1 MLKSEFFDK
10 NIKAMKTNF
19 NAELSKKL
27 NKIKEAKKFDL
38 IFNKDP
44 LNLNIIELKT
54 REKIYENPLK
64 ELEEKLK
71 FIDENKALNPVL
83 FFYGVG
89 NGFLYKALLQNK
101 THQRII
107 VFEKDLELLFLA
119 LNLSDFSEDLA
130 NNRLIFIQNKE
141 MSANPIRALQ
151 LFQSYMS
158 ALLYRSYFLEIHS
171 AYYEKQRKEILE
183 LNRINKNA
191 IIDLSLRRGNDPQ
204 DATQG
209 INQFIQ
215 HLPKMLTHPTL
226 HNLLD
231 KRQNK
236 AETAIIVAT
245 GPSLNKQ
252 LPLLKKYAKKAT
264 IFCLDASYAIL
275 AKENIKPDYVLS
287 LERVEAT
294 SKFFDNDFKEFDKDV
309 LFILPTLTHPKT
321 INFIERNRRDYI
333 LIPRL
338 LPIAQE
344 LRLKDF
350 GFANGWSVAHMAYSI
365 AWALEHKNIIL
376 IGQDLAFAKD
386 GTTHSKNYPRGL
398 ETAKREIGALEQRE
412 LKAYGGK
419 GKVKSTK
426 IWSLF
431 KDFYEQ
437 LIYLSKNQC
446 TTYNATEGGA
456 RIEGA
461 IEKPFKELCET
472 LLTKNLKKPLPK
484 PKALPRA
491 KQNELMLQSYKK
503 LKSYIKASESL
514 GKECKKLSNQIKTFT
529 QANIQK
535 HSLESV
541 CQNIEAFKNK
551 IGQKRYYYLSEILG
565 PSTFHSESLLSPL
578 YLSSV
583 KNDSDR
589 QNKLVAWIYANEAWV
604 DEIYNLIF
612 MQNGVIKRAI
622 VPLRETLEKR
632 KVL

>member
-10 NIKAMKTNF
+10 NIKALK
-19 NAELSKKL
+19 AVDVELSKKL
-27 NKIKEAKKFDL
+27 SKIKETKKFDL

-44 LNLNIIELKT
+44 LDLNIIELKT
-54 REKIYENPLK
+54 REKIYQNPLK
-64 ELEEKLK
+64 ELEEKIT
-71 FIDENKALNPVL
+71 FINENKALNPVL
-83 FFYGVG
+83 FFYGIG
-89 NGFLYKALLQNK
+89 NGFLYKALLQNQIYK
-101 THQRII
+101 KII
-107 VFEKDLELLFLA
+107 VFEKDLELIFLA
-119 LNLSDFSEDLA
+119 FNLSNFSEDLA
-130 NNRLIFIQNKE
+130 SGRLIIVLNKD
-141 MSANPIRALQ
+141 MNPIKALQ
-151 LFQSYMS
+151 LFTSNVF
-158 ALLYRSYFLEIHS
+158 ALLYRSYFLELCCD
-171 AYYEKQRKEILE
+171 YYEKQKKDILTI
-183 LNRINKNA
+183 NRLNKNA
-191 IIDLSLRRGNDPQ
+191 IIELSLKNGNDPG
-204 DATQG
+204 DALQG
-209 INQFIQ
+209 IDQFIQ
-215 HLPKMLTHPTL
+215 HLPKMLTHPSIDSL
-226 HNLLD
+226 MQ

-236 AETAIIVAT
+236 ADTAIIVAT

-252 LPLLKKYAKKAT
+252 LPLLKKYAKRAS

-309 LFILPTLTHPKT
+309 LFILLALTHPKT
-321 INFIERNRRDYI
+321 LNFIEKNHREYM
-333 LIPRL
+333 LAPKM
-338 LPIAQE
+338 LPLAQE
-344 LRLKDF
+344 LKFKEF
-350 GFANGWSVAHMAYSI
+350 GFLNGWSVAHMAYSI
-365 AWALEHKNIIL
+365 AWALGHKNIIL
-376 IGQDLAFAKD
+376 IGQDLAYAKD

-398 ETAKREIGALEQRE
+398 DTAKREISTLEQTE

-426 IWSLF
+426 IWSIF

-437 LIYLSKNQC
+437 LIYLSRNSCK
-446 TTYNATEGGA
+446 TYNATEGGA

-461 IEKPFKELCET
+461 IEKPFKELCES
-472 LLTKNLKKPLPK
+472 LLTKDLKKPLPK

-491 KQNELMLQSYKK
+491 RQNELMLQSYKK
-503 LKSYIKASESL
+503 LKGFIKSSENL
-514 GKECKKLSNQIKTFT
+514 GKDCKKLSNQIKTIT
-529 QANIQK
+529 KGDTQK
-535 HSLESV
+535 HSLESI
-541 CQNIEAFKNK
+541 CQNIETFKSK

-589 QNKLVAWIYANEAWV
+589 QNKLVAWIYANEAWI

>member
-10 NIKAMKTNF
+10 NIKALK
-19 NAELSKKL
+19 AVDVELSKKL
-27 NKIKEAKKFDL
+27 SKIKETKKFDL

-44 LNLNIIELKT
+44 LDLNIIELKT
-54 REKIYENPLK
+54 REKIYQNPLK
-64 ELEEKLK
+64 ELEEKIT
-71 FIDENKALNPVL
+71 FINENKALNPVL
-83 FFYGVG
+83 FFYGIG
-89 NGFLYKALLQNK
+89 NGFLYKALLQNQIYK
-101 THQRII
+101 KII
-107 VFEKDLELLFLA
+107 VFEKDLELIFLA
-119 LNLSDFSEDLA
+119 FNLSNFSEDLA
-130 NNRLIFIQNKE
+130 SGRLIIVLNKD
-141 MSANPIRALQ
+141 MNPIKALQ
-151 LFQSYMS
+151 LFTSNVF
-158 ALLYRSYFLEIHS
+158 ALLYRSYFLELCCD
-171 AYYEKQRKEILE
+171 YYEKQKKDILTI
-183 LNRINKNA
+183 NRLNKNA
-191 IIDLSLRRGNDPQ
+191 IIELSLKNGNDPG
-204 DATQG
+204 DALQG
-209 INQFIQ
+209 IDQFIQ
-215 HLPKMLTHPTL
+215 HLPKMLTHPSIDSL
-226 HNLLD
+226 MQ

-236 AETAIIVAT
+236 ADTAIIVAT

-252 LPLLKKYAKKAT
+252 LPLLKKYAKRAS

-309 LFILPTLTHPKT
+309 LFILLTLTHSKT
-321 INFIERNRRDYI
+321 LNYIEKNHREYM
-333 LIPRL
+333 LAPRM
-338 LPIAQE
+338 LPLSQE
-344 LRLKDF
+344 LKLKEF
-350 GFANGWSVAHMAYSI
+350 GFLNGWSVAHMAYSI
-365 AWALEHKNIIL
+365 AWALGHKNIIL
-376 IGQDLAFAKD
+376 IGQDLAYAKD

-398 ETAKREIGALEQRE
+398 DTAKREISTLEQTE

-426 IWSLF
+426 IWSIF

-437 LIYLSKNQC
+437 LIYLSRNSCK
-446 TTYNATEGGA
+446 TYNATEGGA

-461 IEKPFKELCET
+461 IEKPFKELCES
-472 LLTKNLKKPLPK
+472 LLTKDLKKPLPK

-491 KQNELMLQSYKK
+491 RQNELMLQSYKK
-503 LKSYIKASESL
+503 LKGFIKSSENL
-514 GKECKKLSNQIKTFT
+514 GKDCKKLSNQIKTIT
-529 QANIQK
+529 KGDTQK
-535 HSLESV
+535 HSLESI
-541 CQNIEAFKNK
+541 CQNIETFKSK

-589 QNKLVAWIYANEAWV
+589 QNKLVAWIYANEAWI

-612 MQNGVIKRAI
+612 MQNGVIKRAM

>member
-10 NIKAMKTNF
+10 NIKALK
-19 NAELSKKL
+19 AVDVELSKKL
-27 NKIKEAKKFDL
+27 SKIKETKKFDL

-44 LNLNIIELKT
+44 LDLNIIELKT
-54 REKIYENPLK
+54 REKIYQNPLK
-64 ELEEKLK
+64 ELEEKIT
-71 FIDENKALNPVL
+71 FINENKALNPVL
-83 FFYGVG
+83 FFYGIG
-89 NGFLYKALLQNK
+89 NGFLYKALLQNQIYK
-101 THQRII
+101 KII
-107 VFEKDLELLFLA
+107 VFEKELELIFLA
-119 LNLSDFSEDLA
+119 LNLSDFSEDLI

-141 MSANPIRALQ
+141 MSTNPLRAFQ
-151 LFQSYMS
+151 LFQYHMPS
-158 ALLYRSYFLEIHS
+158 LLYRSYFLEIHS
-171 AYYEKQRKEILE
+171 TYYEKQRKDILE

-191 IIDLSLRRGNDPQ
+191 IIDLSLRNGNDPQ

-215 HLPKMLTHPTL
+215 HLPQMLTHPSMDS
-226 HNLLD
+226 LLA
-231 KRQNK
+231 KRKDK

-252 LPLLKKYAKKAT
+252 LSLLKKYAKRAS

-294 SKFFDNDFKEFDKDV
+294 SKFFDNDFKEFDKDI
-309 LFILPTLTHPKT
+309 LFILPTLTHSKT
-321 INFIERNRRDYI
+321 LNYIEKNHREYM
-333 LIPRL
+333 LAPRM
-338 LPIAQE
+338 LPLSQE
-344 LRLKDF
+344 LKLKEF
-350 GFANGWSVAHMAYSI
+350 GFLNGWSVAHMAYSI
-365 AWALEHKNIIL
+365 AWALGHKNIIL
-376 IGQDLAFAKD
+376 IGQDLAYAKD

-398 ETAKREIGALEQRE
+398 DTAKREISTLEQRE

-426 IWSLF
+426 IWSIF

-437 LIYLSKNQC
+437 LIYLSRNSCK
-446 TTYNATEGGA
+446 TYNATEGGA
-456 RIEGA
+456 RIGGA
-461 IEKPFKELCET
+461 IEKPFKELCES
-472 LLTKNLKKPLPK
+472 LLTKDLKKPLPK

-491 KQNELMLQSYKK
+491 RQNELMLQSYKK
-503 LKSYIKASESL
+503 LKSFIKSSENL
-514 GKECKKLSNQIKTFT
+514 GKECKRLSNQIKTIT
-529 QANIQK
+529 QGNTQK
-535 HSLESV
+535 HSLESI
-541 CQNIEAFKNK
+541 CQNIETFKSK

-589 QNKLVAWIYANEAWV
+589 QNKLVAWIYANEAWI

>member
-10 NIKAMKTNF
+10 NIKALK
-19 NAELSKKL
+19 AVDVELSKKL
-27 NKIKEAKKFDL
+27 SKIKETKKFDL

-44 LNLNIIELKT
+44 LDLNIIELKT
-54 REKIYENPLK
+54 REKIYQNPLK
-64 ELEEKLK
+64 ELEEKIT
-71 FIDENKALNPVL
+71 FINENKALNPVL
-83 FFYGVG
+83 FFYGIG
-89 NGFLYKALLQNK
+89 NGFLYKALLQNQIYK
-101 THQRII
+101 KII
-107 VFEKDLELLFLA
+107 VFEKELELIFLA
-119 LNLSDFSEDLA
+119 LNLSDFSEDLI

-141 MSANPIRALQ
+141 MSTNPLRAFQ
-151 LFQSYMS
+151 LFQYHMPS
-158 ALLYRSYFLEIHS
+158 LLYRSYFLEIHS
-171 AYYEKQRKEILE
+171 TYYEKQRKDILE

-191 IIDLSLRRGNDPQ
+191 IIDLSLRNGNDPQ

-252 LPLLKKYAKKAT
+252 LPLLKKYAKRAS

-321 INFIERNRRDYI
+321 LTYIEKNHRDYI

-338 LPIAQE
+338 LPLAQE
-344 LRLKDF
+344 LKFKEF
-350 GFANGWSVAHMAYSI
+350 GFLNGWSVAHMAYSI

-386 GTTHSKNYPRGL
+386 GTTHSKDYPRGL
-398 ETAKREIGALEQRE
+398 ETAKREIGAIMQTK

-426 IWSLF
+426 IWSIF

-437 LIYLSKNQC
+437 LIYLSRNSCK
-446 TTYNATEGGA
+446 TYNATEGGA

-461 IEKPFKELCET
+461 IEKPFKELCES
-472 LLTKNLKKPLPK
+472 LLTKDLKKPLPK

-491 KQNELMLQSYKK
+491 RQNELMLQSYKK
-503 LKSYIKASESL
+503 LKSFIKSSENL
-514 GKECKKLSNQIKTFT
+514 GKECKRLSNQIKTIT
-529 QANIQK
+529 QGNTQK
-535 HSLESV
+535 HSLESI
-541 CQNIEAFKNK
+541 CQNIETFKSK

-589 QNKLVAWIYANEAWV
+589 QNKLVAWIYANEAWI

>member
-10 NIKAMKTNF
+10 NIKALK
-19 NAELSKKL
+19 AVDVELSKKL
-27 NKIKEAKKFDL
+27 SKIKETKKFDL

-44 LNLNIIELKT
+44 LDLNIIELKT
-54 REKIYENPLK
+54 REKIYQNPLK
-64 ELEEKLK
+64 ELEEKIT
-71 FIDENKALNPVL
+71 FINENKALNPVL
-83 FFYGVG
+83 FFYGIG
-89 NGFLYKALLQNK
+89 NGFLYKALLQNQIYK
-101 THQRII
+101 KII
-107 VFEKDLELLFLA
+107 VFEKELELIFLA
-119 LNLSDFSEDLA
+119 LNLSDFSEDLI

-141 MSANPIRALQ
+141 MSTNPLRAFQ
-151 LFQSYMS
+151 LFQYHMPS
-158 ALLYRSYFLEIHS
+158 LLYRSYFLEIHS
-171 AYYEKQRKEILE
+171 TYYEKQRKDILE

-191 IIDLSLRRGNDPQ
+191 IIDLSLRNGNDPQ

-252 LPLLKKYAKKAT
+252 LPLLKKYAKRAS

-321 INFIERNRRDYI
+321 LTYIEKNHRDYI

-338 LPIAQE
+338 LPLAQE
-344 LRLKDF
+344 LKFKEF
-350 GFANGWSVAHMAYSI
+350 GFLNGWSVAHMAYSI

-386 GTTHSKNYPRGL
+386 GTTHSKDYPRGL
-398 ETAKREIGALEQRE
+398 ETAKREIGAIMQTE

-426 IWSLF
+426 IWSIF

-437 LIYLSKNQC
+437 LIYLSRNSCK
-446 TTYNATEGGA
+446 TYNATEGGA

-461 IEKPFKELCET
+461 IEKPFKELCES
-472 LLTKNLKKPLPK
+472 LLTKDLKKPLPK
-484 PKALPRA
+484 PKALLRA
-491 KQNELMLQSYKK
+491 RQNELMLQSYKK
-503 LKSYIKASESL
+503 LKSFIKSSENL
-514 GKECKKLSNQIKTFT
+514 GKECKRLSNQIKTIT
-529 QANIQK
+529 QGNTQK
-535 HSLESV
+535 HSLESI
-541 CQNIEAFKNK
+541 CQNIETFKSK

-589 QNKLVAWIYANEAWV
+589 QNKLVAWIYANEAWI

>member
-10 NIKAMKTNF
+10 NIKALK
-19 NAELSKKL
+19 AVDVELSKKL
-27 NKIKEAKKFDL
+27 SKIKETKKFDL

-44 LNLNIIELKT
+44 LDLNIIELKT
-54 REKIYENPLK
+54 REKIYQNPLK
-64 ELEEKLK
+64 ELEEKIT
-71 FIDENKALNPVL
+71 FINENKALNPVL
-83 FFYGVG
+83 FFYGIG
-89 NGFLYKALLQNK
+89 NGFLYKALLQNQIYK
-101 THQRII
+101 KII
-107 VFEKDLELLFLA
+107 VFEKELELIFLA
-119 LNLSDFSEDLA
+119 FNLSNFSEDLA
-130 NNRLIFIQNKE
+130 SRRLIITLNKD
-141 MSANPIRALQ
+141 MNPIKALQ
-151 LFQSYMS
+151 LFTSNVF
-158 ALLYRSYFLEIHS
+158 ALLYRSYFLELHCD
-171 AYYEKQRKEILE
+171 YYEKQKKDILII
-183 LNRINKNA
+183 NRLNKNA
-191 IIDLSLRRGNDPQ
+191 IIELSLKNGNDPG
-204 DATQG
+204 DALQG
-209 INQFIQ
+209 IDQFIQ
-215 HLPKMLTHPTL
+215 HLPKMLTHPSIDSL
-226 HNLLD
+226 MQ

-236 AETAIIVAT
+236 ADTAIIVAT

-252 LPLLKKYAKKAT
+252 LPLLKKYAKRAS

-309 LFILPTLTHPKT
+309 LFILLALTHPKT
-321 INFIERNRRDYI
+321 LNFIEKNHREYM
-333 LIPRL
+333 LAPKM
-338 LPIAQE
+338 LPLAQE
-344 LRLKDF
+344 LKFKEF
-350 GFANGWSVAHMAYSI
+350 GFLNGWSVAHMAYSI
-365 AWALEHKNIIL
+365 AWALGHKNIIL
-376 IGQDLAFAKD
+376 IGQDLAYAKD

-398 ETAKREIGALEQRE
+398 DTAKREISTLEQRE

-426 IWSLF
+426 IWSIF

-437 LIYLSKNQC
+437 LIYLSRNSCK
-446 TTYNATEGGA
+446 TYNATEGGA

-461 IEKPFKELCET
+461 IEKPFKELCES
-472 LLTKNLKKPLPK
+472 LLTKDLKKPLPK

-491 KQNELMLQSYKK
+491 RQNELMLQSYKK
-503 LKSYIKASESL
+503 LKGFIKSSENL
-514 GKECKKLSNQIKTFT
+514 GKDCKKLSNQIKTIT
-529 QANIQK
+529 KGDTQK
-535 HSLESV
+535 HSLESI
-541 CQNIEAFKNK
+541 CQNIETFKSK

-589 QNKLVAWIYANEAWV
+589 QNKLVAWIYANEAWI

-632 KVL
+632 KLL

>member
-10 NIKAMKTNF
+10 NIKALKAVNV
-19 NAELSKKL
+19 ELSKKL
-27 NKIKEAKKFDL
+27 SKIKETKKFDL

-44 LNLNIIELKT
+44 LDLNIIELKT
-54 REKIYENPLK
+54 REKIYQNPLK
-64 ELEEKLK
+64 ELEEKIT
-71 FIDENKALNPVL
+71 FINENKALNPVL
-83 FFYGVG
+83 FFYGIG
-89 NGFLYKALLQNK
+89 NGFLYKALLQNQIYK
-101 THQRII
+101 KII
-107 VFEKDLELLFLA
+107 VFEKELELIFLA
-119 LNLSDFSEDLA
+119 LNLSDFSEDLI

-141 MSANPIRALQ
+141 MSTNPLRAFQ
-151 LFQSYMS
+151 LFQYHMPS
-158 ALLYRSYFLEIHS
+158 LLYRSYFLEIHS
-171 AYYEKQRKEILE
+171 TYYEKQRKDILE

-191 IIDLSLRRGNDPQ
+191 IIDLSLRNGNDPQ

-252 LPLLKKYAKKAT
+252 LPLLKKYAKRAS

-321 INFIERNRRDYI
+321 LTYIEKNHRDYI

-338 LPIAQE
+338 LPLAQE
-344 LRLKDF
+344 LKFKEF
-350 GFANGWSVAHMAYSI
+350 GFLNGWSVAHMAYSI

-386 GTTHSKNYPRGL
+386 GTTHSKDYPRGL
-398 ETAKREIGALEQRE
+398 ETAKREIGAIMQTE

-426 IWSLF
+426 IWSIF

-437 LIYLSKNQC
+437 LIYLSRNSCK
-446 TTYNATEGGA
+446 TYNATEGGA

-461 IEKPFKELCET
+461 IEKPFKELCES
-472 LLTKNLKKPLPK
+472 LLTKDLKKPLPK

-491 KQNELMLQSYKK
+491 RQNELMLQSYKK
-503 LKSYIKASESL
+503 LKSFIKSSENL
-514 GKECKKLSNQIKTFT
+514 GKECKRLSNQIKTIT
-529 QANIQK
+529 QGNTQK
-535 HSLESV
+535 HSLESI
-541 CQNIEAFKNK
+541 CQNIETFKSK

-589 QNKLVAWIYANEAWV
+589 QNKLVAWIYANEAWI

-632 KVL
+632 KLL

>member
-10 NIKAMKTNF
+10 NIKALK
-19 NAELSKKL
+19 AVDVELSKKL
-27 NKIKEAKKFDL
+27 SKIKETKKFDL

-44 LNLNIIELKT
+44 LDLNIIELKI
-54 REKIYENPLK
+54 REKIYQNPLK
-64 ELEEKLK
+64 ELEEKIT
-71 FIDENKALNPVL
+71 FINENKALNPVL
-83 FFYGVG
+83 FFYGIG
-89 NGFLYKALLQNK
+89 NGFLYKALLQNQIYK
-101 THQRII
+101 KII
-107 VFEKDLELLFLA
+107 VFEKELELIFLA
-119 LNLSDFSEDLA
+119 LNLSDFSEDLI

-141 MSANPIRALQ
+141 MSTNPLRAFQ
-151 LFQSYMS
+151 LFQYHMPS
-158 ALLYRSYFLEIHS
+158 LLYRSYFLEIHS
-171 AYYEKQRKEILE
+171 TYYEKQRKDILE

-191 IIDLSLRRGNDPQ
+191 IIDLSLRNGNDPQ

-252 LPLLKKYAKKAT
+252 LPLLKKYAKRAS

-321 INFIERNRRDYI
+321 LTYIEKNHRDYI

-338 LPIAQE
+338 LPLAQE
-344 LRLKDF
+344 LKFKEF
-350 GFANGWSVAHMAYSI
+350 GFLNGWSVAHMAYSI

-386 GTTHSKNYPRGL
+386 GTTHSKDYPRGL
-398 ETAKREIGALEQRE
+398 ETAKREIGAIMQTE

-426 IWSLF
+426 IWSIF

-437 LIYLSKNQC
+437 LIYLSRNSCK
-446 TTYNATEGGA
+446 TYNATEGGA

-461 IEKPFKELCET
+461 IEKPFKELCES
-472 LLTKNLKKPLPK
+472 LLTKDLKKPLPK

-491 KQNELMLQSYKK
+491 RQNELMLQSYKK
-503 LKSYIKASESL
+503 LKSFIKSSENL
-514 GKECKKLSNQIKTFT
+514 GKECKRLSNQIKTIT
-529 QANIQK
+529 QGNTQK
-535 HSLESV
+535 HSLESI
-541 CQNIEAFKNK
+541 CQNIETFKSK

-589 QNKLVAWIYANEAWV
+589 QNKLVAWIYANEAWI

>member
-1 MLKSEFFDK
+1 
-10 NIKAMKTNF
+10 
-19 NAELSKKL
+19 
-27 NKIKEAKKFDL
+27 
-38 IFNKDP
+38 
-44 LNLNIIELKT
+44 
-54 REKIYENPLK
+54 
-64 ELEEKLK
+64 
-71 FIDENKALNPVL
+71 
-83 FFYGVG
+83 
-89 NGFLYKALLQNK
+89 
-101 THQRII
+101 
-107 VFEKDLELLFLA
+107 
-119 LNLSDFSEDLA
+119 
-130 NNRLIFIQNKE
+130 
-141 MSANPIRALQ
+141 
-151 LFQSYMS
+151 
-158 ALLYRSYFLEIHS
+158 
-171 AYYEKQRKEILE
+171 
-183 LNRINKNA
+183 
-191 IIDLSLRRGNDPQ
+191 
-204 DATQG
+204 
-209 INQFIQ
+209 
-215 HLPKMLTHPTL
+215 MLTHPTL

-245 GPSLNKQ
+245 GPSLTKQ
-252 LPLLKKYAKKAT
+252 LPLLKKYAKRAS

-309 LFILPTLTHPKT
+309 LFILPTLTHQKT
-321 INFIERNRRDYI
+321 LSFIEKNRREYM
-333 LIPRL
+333 LVPRL
-338 LPIAQE
+338 LPLAQE
-344 LRLKDF
+344 LKLKEF
-350 GFANGWSVAHMAYSI
+350 GFANGWSVAHMAYSL

-386 GTTHSKNYPRGL
+386 GTTHSKDYPRGL
-398 ETAKREIGALEQRE
+398 ETAKREIGALMQTE

-431 KDFYEQ
+431 RDFYEQ
-437 LIYLSKNQC
+437 LIYLSKNSC
-446 TTYNATEGGA
+446 KTYNATEGGA

-472 LLTKNLKKPLPK
+472 LLTKDIKKPLPK
-484 PKALPRA
+484 PKALPRN

-503 LKSYIKASESL
+503 LKSFIKSSENL
-514 GKECKKLSNQIKTFT
+514 GKECKRLSNQIKTIT
-529 QANIQK
+529 QGNTQK
-535 HSLESV
+535 HSLESI
-541 CQNIEAFKNK
+541 CQNIETFKNK

>member
-10 NIKAMKTNF
+10 NIKALK
-19 NAELSKKL
+19 AVDVELSKKL
-27 NKIKEAKKFDL
+27 SKIKETKKFDL

-44 LNLNIIELKT
+44 LDLNIIELKT
-54 REKIYENPLK
+54 REKIYQNPLK
-64 ELEEKLK
+64 ELEEKIT
-71 FIDENKALNPVL
+71 FINENKALNPIL
-83 FFYGVG
+83 FFYGIG

-101 THQRII
+101 THQKII

-130 NNRLIFIQNKE
+130 SRRLIITLNKD
-141 MSANPIRALQ
+141 MNPIKALQ
-151 LFQSYMS
+151 LFTSNVF
-158 ALLYRSYFLEIHS
+158 ALLYRSYFLELHCD
-171 AYYEKQRKEILE
+171 YYEKQKKDILTI
-183 LNRINKNA
+183 NRLNKNA
-191 IIDLSLRRGNDPQ
+191 IIELSLKNGNDPG
-204 DATQG
+204 DALQG
-209 INQFIQ
+209 IDQFIQ
-215 HLPKMLTHPTL
+215 HLPQMLTHPSMDS
-226 HNLLD
+226 LLA
-231 KRQNK
+231 KRKDK

-252 LPLLKKYAKKAT
+252 LSLLKKYAKRAS

-294 SKFFDNDFKEFDKDV
+294 SKFFDNDFKEFDKDI
-309 LFILPTLTHPKT
+309 LFILLTLTHPKT
-321 INFIERNRRDYI
+321 LNYIEKNHREYM
-333 LIPRL
+333 LAPRM
-338 LPIAQE
+338 LPLSQE
-344 LRLKDF
+344 LKLKEF
-350 GFANGWSVAHMAYSI
+350 GFLNGWSVAHMAYSI
-365 AWALEHKNIIL
+365 AWALGHKNIIL
-376 IGQDLAFAKD
+376 IGQDLAYAKD

-398 ETAKREIGALEQRE
+398 DTAKREISTLEQRE
-412 LKAYGGK
+412 LKAYGGN

-426 IWSLF
+426 IWSIF

-437 LIYLSKNQC
+437 LIYLSKNSC
-446 TTYNATEGGA
+446 KTYNATEGGA

-472 LLTKNLKKPLPK
+472 LLTKDIKKPLPK
-484 PKALPRA
+484 PKALPRN

-503 LKSYIKASESL
+503 LKSFIKSSENL
-514 GKECKKLSNQIKTFT
+514 GKECKRLSNQIKTIT
-529 QANIQK
+529 QGNTQK
-535 HSLESV
+535 HSLESI
-541 CQNIEAFKNK
+541 CQNIETFKNK

-604 DEIYNLIF
+604 DEIYNFIF

>member
-10 NIKAMKTNF
+10 NIKALK
-19 NAELSKKL
+19 AVDVELSKKL
-27 NKIKEAKKFDL
+27 NKIKETKKFDL

-44 LNLNIIELKT
+44 LDLNIIELKT

-71 FIDENKALNPVL
+71 FIGEKRSLNPVL
-83 FFYGVG
+83 FFYGIG

-101 THQRII
+101 THQKII

-130 NNRLIFIQNKE
+130 SRRLIITLNKD
-141 MSANPIRALQ
+141 MNPIKALQ
-151 LFQSYMS
+151 LFTSNVF
-158 ALLYRSYFLEIHS
+158 ALLYRSYFLELHCD
-171 AYYEKQRKEILE
+171 YYEKQKKDILTI
-183 LNRINKNA
+183 NRLNKNA
-191 IIDLSLRRGNDPQ
+191 IIELSLKNGNDPG
-204 DATQG
+204 DALQG
-209 INQFIQ
+209 IDQFIQ
-215 HLPKMLTHPTL
+215 HLPQMLTHPSMDS
-226 HNLLD
+226 LLA
-231 KRQNK
+231 KRKDK

-252 LPLLKKYAKKAT
+252 LPLLKKYAKRAS

-294 SKFFDNDFKEFDKDV
+294 SKFFDNDFKEFDKDI
-309 LFILPTLTHPKT
+309 LFILLTLTHSKT
-321 INFIERNRRDYI
+321 LNYIEKNHREYM
-333 LIPRL
+333 LAPRM
-338 LPIAQE
+338 LPLSQE
-344 LRLKDF
+344 LKLKEF
-350 GFANGWSVAHMAYSI
+350 GFLNGWSVAHMAYSI
-365 AWALEHKNIIL
+365 AWALGHKNIIL
-376 IGQDLAFAKD
+376 IGQDLAYAKD

-398 ETAKREIGALEQRE
+398 DTAKREISTLEQRE

-426 IWSLF
+426 IWSIF

-437 LIYLSKNQC
+437 LIYLSRNSCK
-446 TTYNATEGGA
+446 TYNATEGGA

-472 LLTKNLKKPLPK
+472 LLTKDIKKPLPK
-484 PKALPRA
+484 PKALPRN

-503 LKSYIKASESL
+503 LKSFIKSSENL
-514 GKECKKLSNQIKTFT
+514 GKECKRLSNQIKTIT
-529 QANIQK
+529 QGNTQK
-535 HSLESV
+535 HSLESI
-541 CQNIEAFKNK
+541 CQNIETFKNI

-632 KVL
+632 KLL

>member
-10 NIKAMKTNF
+10 NIKALK
-19 NAELSKKL
+19 AVDVELSKKL
-27 NKIKEAKKFDL
+27 NKIKETKKFDL

-44 LNLNIIELKT
+44 LDLNIIELKT

-71 FIDENKALNPVL
+71 FIDEKRSLNPVL

-101 THQRII
+101 THQKII

-130 NNRLIFIQNKE
+130 SRRLIITLNKD
-141 MSANPIRALQ
+141 MNPIKALQ
-151 LFQSYMS
+151 LFTSNVF
-158 ALLYRSYFLEIHS
+158 ALLYRSYFLELHCD
-171 AYYEKQRKEILE
+171 YYEKQKKDILII
-183 LNRINKNA
+183 NRLNKNA
-191 IIDLSLRRGNDPQ
+191 IIELSLKNGNDPG
-204 DATQG
+204 DALQG
-209 INQFIQ
+209 IDQFIQ
-215 HLPKMLTHPTL
+215 HLPQMLTHPSMDS
-226 HNLLD
+226 LLA
-231 KRQNK
+231 KRKDK

-252 LPLLKKYAKKAT
+252 LPLLKKYAKRAS

-294 SKFFDNDFKEFDKDV
+294 SKFFDNDFKEFDKDI
-309 LFILPTLTHPKT
+309 LFILLTLTHSKT
-321 INFIERNRRDYI
+321 LNYIEKNHREYM
-333 LIPRL
+333 LAPRM
-338 LPIAQE
+338 LPLSQE
-344 LRLKDF
+344 LKLKEF
-350 GFANGWSVAHMAYSI
+350 GFLNGWSVAHMAYSI
-365 AWALEHKNIIL
+365 AWALGHKNIIL
-376 IGQDLAFAKD
+376 IGQDLAYAKD

-398 ETAKREIGALEQRE
+398 DTAKREISTLEQRE

-426 IWSLF
+426 IWSIF

-437 LIYLSKNQC
+437 LIYLSRNSCK
-446 TTYNATEGGA
+446 TYNATEGGA

-461 IEKPFKELCET
+461 IEKPFKELCES
-472 LLTKNLKKPLPK
+472 LLTKDLKKPLPK

-491 KQNELMLQSYKK
+491 RQNELMLQSYKK
-503 LKSYIKASESL
+503 LKSFIKSSENL
-514 GKECKKLSNQIKTFT
+514 GKECKRLSNQIKTIT
-529 QANIQK
+529 QGNTQK
-535 HSLESV
+535 HSLESI
-541 CQNIEAFKNK
+541 CQNIETFKSK

-589 QNKLVAWIYANEAWV
+589 QNKLVAWIYANEAWI

>member
-10 NIKAMKTNF
+10 NIKALK
-19 NAELSKKL
+19 AVDVELSKKL
-27 NKIKEAKKFDL
+27 SKIKETKKFDL

-44 LNLNIIELKT
+44 LDLNIIELKT
-54 REKIYENPLK
+54 REKIYQNPLK
-64 ELEEKLK
+64 ELEEKIT
-71 FIDENKALNPVL
+71 FINENKALNPVL
-83 FFYGVG
+83 FFYGIG
-89 NGFLYKALLQNK
+89 NGFLYKALLQNQIYK
-101 THQRII
+101 KII
-107 VFEKDLELLFLA
+107 VFEKDLELIFLA
-119 LNLSDFSEDLA
+119 FNLSNFSEDLA
-130 NNRLIFIQNKE
+130 SGRLIIVLNKD
-141 MSANPIRALQ
+141 MNPIKALQ
-151 LFQSYMS
+151 LFTSNVF
-158 ALLYRSYFLEIHS
+158 ALLYRSYFLELCCD
-171 AYYEKQRKEILE
+171 YYEKQKKDILTI
-183 LNRINKNA
+183 NRLNKNA
-191 IIDLSLRRGNDPQ
+191 IIELSLKNGNDPG
-204 DATQG
+204 DALQG
-209 INQFIQ
+209 IDQFIQ
-215 HLPKMLTHPTL
+215 HLPKMLTHPSIDSL
-226 HNLLD
+226 MQ

-236 AETAIIVAT
+236 ADTAIIVAT

-252 LPLLKKYAKKAT
+252 LPLLKKYAKRAS

-309 LFILPTLTHPKT
+309 LFILLTLTHSKT
-321 INFIERNRRDYI
+321 LNYIEKNHREYM
-333 LIPRL
+333 LAPRM
-338 LPIAQE
+338 LPLSQE
-344 LRLKDF
+344 LKLKEF
-350 GFANGWSVAHMAYSI
+350 GFLNGWSVAHMAYSI
-365 AWALEHKNIIL
+365 AWALGHKNIIL
-376 IGQDLAFAKD
+376 IGQDLAYAKD

-398 ETAKREIGALEQRE
+398 DTAKREISTLEQTE

-426 IWSLF
+426 IWSIF

-437 LIYLSKNQC
+437 LIYLSRNSCK
-446 TTYNATEGGA
+446 TYNATEGGA

-461 IEKPFKELCET
+461 IEKPFKELCES
-472 LLTKNLKKPLPK
+472 LLTKDLKKPLPK

-491 KQNELMLQSYKK
+491 RQNELMLQSYKK
-503 LKSYIKASESL
+503 LKGFIKSSENL
-514 GKECKKLSNQIKTFT
+514 GKDCKKLSNQIKTIT
-529 QANIQK
+529 KGDTQK
-535 HSLESV
+535 HSLESI
-541 CQNIEAFKNK
+541 CQNIETFKSK

-589 QNKLVAWIYANEAWV
+589 QNKLVAWIYANEAWI

-632 KVL
+632 KLL

>member
-10 NIKAMKTNF
+10 NIKALK
-19 NAELSKKL
+19 AVDVELSKKL
-27 NKIKEAKKFDL
+27 SKIKETKKFDL

-44 LNLNIIELKT
+44 LDLNIIELKT
-54 REKIYENPLK
+54 REKIYQNPLK
-64 ELEEKLK
+64 ELEEKIT
-71 FIDENKALNPVL
+71 FINENKALNPIL
-83 FFYGVG
+83 FFYGIG
-89 NGFLYKALLQNK
+89 NGFLYKALLQNQIYK
-101 THQRII
+101 KII
-107 VFEKDLELLFLA
+107 VFEKELELIFLA
-119 LNLSDFSEDLA
+119 LNLSDFSEDLI

-141 MSANPIRALQ
+141 MSTNPLRAFQ
-151 LFQSYMS
+151 LFQYHMPS
-158 ALLYRSYFLEIHS
+158 LLYRSYFLEIHS
-171 AYYEKQRKEILE
+171 TYYEKQRKDILE

-191 IIDLSLRRGNDPQ
+191 IIDLSLRNGNDPQ

-252 LPLLKKYAKKAT
+252 LPLLKKYAKRAS

-321 INFIERNRRDYI
+321 LTYIEKNHRDYI

-338 LPIAQE
+338 LPLAQE
-344 LRLKDF
+344 LKFKEF
-350 GFANGWSVAHMAYSI
+350 GFLNGWSVAHMAYSI

-398 ETAKREIGALEQRE
+398 ETAKREIGAIMQTE

-426 IWSLF
+426 IWSIF

-437 LIYLSKNQC
+437 LIYLSRNSCK
-446 TTYNATEGGA
+446 TYNATEGGA

-461 IEKPFKELCET
+461 IEKPFKELCES
-472 LLTKNLKKPLPK
+472 LLTKDLKKPLPK

-491 KQNELMLQSYKK
+491 RQNELMLQSYKK
-503 LKSYIKASESL
+503 LKSFIKSSENL
-514 GKECKKLSNQIKTFT
+514 GKECKRLSNQIKTIT
-529 QANIQK
+529 QGNTQK
-535 HSLESV
+535 HSLESI
-541 CQNIEAFKNK
+541 CQNIETFKSK

-589 QNKLVAWIYANEAWV
+589 QNKLVAWIYANEAWI

>member
-10 NIKAMKTNF
+10 NIKALK
-19 NAELSKKL
+19 AVDVELSKKL
-27 NKIKEAKKFDL
+27 SKIKETKKFDL

-44 LNLNIIELKT
+44 LDLNIIELKT
-54 REKIYENPLK
+54 REKIYQNPLK
-64 ELEEKLK
+64 ELEEKIT
-71 FIDENKALNPVL
+71 FINENKALNPVL
-83 FFYGVG
+83 FFYGIG
-89 NGFLYKALLQNK
+89 NGFLYKALLQNQIYK
-101 THQRII
+101 KII
-107 VFEKDLELLFLA
+107 VFEKELELIFLA
-119 LNLSDFSEDLA
+119 LNLSDFSEDLI

-141 MSANPIRALQ
+141 MSTNPLRAFQ
-151 LFQSYMS
+151 LFQYHMPS
-158 ALLYRSYFLEIHS
+158 LLYRSYFLEIHS
-171 AYYEKQRKEILE
+171 TYYEKQRKDILE

-191 IIDLSLRRGNDPQ
+191 IIDLSLRNGNDPQ

-252 LPLLKKYAKKAT
+252 LPLLKKYAKRAS

-321 INFIERNRRDYI
+321 LTYIEKNHRDYI

-338 LPIAQE
+338 LPLAQE
-344 LRLKDF
+344 LKFKEF
-350 GFANGWSVAHMAYSI
+350 GFLNGWSVAHMAYSI

-386 GTTHSKNYPRGL
+386 GTTHSKDYPRGL
-398 ETAKREIGALEQRE
+398 ETAKREIGAIMQTE

-426 IWSLF
+426 IWSIF

-437 LIYLSKNQC
+437 LIYLSRNSCK
-446 TTYNATEGGA
+446 TYNATEGGA

-461 IEKPFKELCET
+461 IEKPFKELCES
-472 LLTKNLKKPLPK
+472 LLTKDLKKPLPK
-484 PKALPRA
+484 PKALPRTR
-491 KQNELMLQSYKK
+491 QNELMLQSYKK
-503 LKSYIKASESL
+503 LKSFIKSSENL
-514 GKECKKLSNQIKTFT
+514 GKECKRLSNQIKTIT
-529 QANIQK
+529 QGNTQK
-535 HSLESV
+535 HSLESI
-541 CQNIEAFKNK
+541 CQNIETFKSK

>member
-10 NIKAMKTNF
+10 NIKALK
-19 NAELSKKL
+19 AVDVELSKKL
-27 NKIKEAKKFDL
+27 SKIKETKKFDL

-44 LNLNIIELKT
+44 LDLNIIELKT
-54 REKIYENPLK
+54 REKIYQNPLK
-64 ELEEKLK
+64 ELEEKIT
-71 FIDENKALNPVL
+71 FINENKALNPVL
-83 FFYGVG
+83 FFYGIG
-89 NGFLYKALLQNK
+89 NGFLYKALLQNQIYK
-101 THQRII
+101 KII
-107 VFEKDLELLFLA
+107 VFEKELELIFLA
-119 LNLSDFSEDLA
+119 LNLSDFSEDLI

-141 MSANPIRALQ
+141 MSTNPLRAFQ
-151 LFQSYMS
+151 LFQYHMPS
-158 ALLYRSYFLEIHS
+158 LLYRSYFLEIHS
-171 AYYEKQRKEILE
+171 TYYEKQRKDILE

-191 IIDLSLRRGNDPQ
+191 IIDLSLRNGNDPQ

-252 LPLLKKYAKKAT
+252 LPLLKKYAKRVS

-321 INFIERNRRDYI
+321 LTYIEKNHRDYI

-338 LPIAQE
+338 LPLAQE
-344 LRLKDF
+344 LKFKEF
-350 GFANGWSVAHMAYSI
+350 GFLNGWSVAHMAYSI

-386 GTTHSKNYPRGL
+386 GTTHSKDYPRGL
-398 ETAKREIGALEQRE
+398 ETAKREIGAIMQTE

-426 IWSLF
+426 IWSIF

-437 LIYLSKNQC
+437 LIYLSRNSCK
-446 TTYNATEGGA
+446 TYNATEGGA

-461 IEKPFKELCET
+461 IEKPFKELCES
-472 LLTKNLKKPLPK
+472 LLTKDLKKPLPK

-491 KQNELMLQSYKK
+491 RQNELMLQSYKK
-503 LKSYIKASESL
+503 LKSFIKSSENL
-514 GKECKKLSNQIKTFT
+514 GKECKRLSNQIKTIT
-529 QANIQK
+529 QGNTQK
-535 HSLESV
+535 HSLESI
-541 CQNIEAFKNK
+541 CQNIETFKSK

-589 QNKLVAWIYANEAWV
+589 QNKLVAWIYANEAWI

>member
-10 NIKAMKTNF
+10 NIKALK
-19 NAELSKKL
+19 AVDVELSKKL
-27 NKIKEAKKFDL
+27 SKIKETKKFDL

-44 LNLNIIELKT
+44 LDLNIIELKT
-54 REKIYENPLK
+54 REKIYQNPLK
-64 ELEEKLK
+64 ELEEKIT
-71 FIDENKALNPVL
+71 FINENKALNPIL
-83 FFYGVG
+83 FFYGIG
-89 NGFLYKALLQNK
+89 NGFLYKALLQNQIYK
-101 THQRII
+101 KII
-107 VFEKDLELLFLA
+107 VFEKELELIFLA
-119 LNLSDFSEDLA
+119 LNLSDFSEDLI

-141 MSANPIRALQ
+141 MSTNPLRAFQ
-151 LFQSYMS
+151 LFQYHMPS
-158 ALLYRSYFLEIHS
+158 LLYRSYFLEIHS
-171 AYYEKQRKEILE
+171 TYYEKQRKDILE

-191 IIDLSLRRGNDPQ
+191 IIDLSLRNGNDPQ

-252 LPLLKKYAKKAT
+252 LPLLKKYAKRAS

-321 INFIERNRRDYI
+321 LTYIEKNHRDYI

-338 LPIAQE
+338 LPLAQE
-344 LRLKDF
+344 LKFKEF
-350 GFANGWSVAHMAYSI
+350 GFLNGWSVAHMAYSI

-386 GTTHSKNYPRGL
+386 GTTHSKDYPRGL
-398 ETAKREIGALEQRE
+398 ETAKREIGAIMQTE

-426 IWSLF
+426 IWSIF

-437 LIYLSKNQC
+437 LIYLSRNSCK
-446 TTYNATEGGA
+446 TYNATEGGA

-461 IEKPFKELCET
+461 IEKPFKELCES
-472 LLTKNLKKPLPK
+472 LLTKDLKKPLPK

-491 KQNELMLQSYKK
+491 RQNELMLQSYKK
-503 LKSYIKASESL
+503 LKSFIKSSENL
-514 GKECKKLSNQIKTFT
+514 GKECKRLSNQIKTIT
-529 QANIQK
+529 QGNTQK
-535 HSLESV
+535 HSLESI
-541 CQNIEAFKNK
+541 CQNIETFKSK

-589 QNKLVAWIYANEAWV
+589 QNKLVAWIYANEAWI

>member
-10 NIKAMKTNF
+10 NIKALK
-19 NAELSKKL
+19 AVDVELSKKL
-27 NKIKEAKKFDL
+27 SKIKETKKFDL

-44 LNLNIIELKT
+44 LDLNIIELKT
-54 REKIYENPLK
+54 REKIYQNPLK
-64 ELEEKLK
+64 ELEEKIT
-71 FIDENKALNPVL
+71 FINENKALNPVL
-83 FFYGVG
+83 FFYGIG
-89 NGFLYKALLQNK
+89 NGFLYKALLQNQIYK
-101 THQRII
+101 KII
-107 VFEKDLELLFLA
+107 VFEKELELIFLA
-119 LNLSDFSEDLA
+119 FNLSNFSEDLI

-141 MSANPIRALQ
+141 MSTNPLRAFQ
-151 LFQSYMS
+151 LFQYHMPS
-158 ALLYRSYFLEIHS
+158 LLYRSYFLEIHS
-171 AYYEKQRKEILE
+171 TYYEKQRKDILE

-191 IIDLSLRRGNDPQ
+191 IIDLSLRNGNDPQ

-252 LPLLKKYAKKAT
+252 LPLLKKYAKRAS

-309 LFILPTLTHPKT
+309 LFILPSLTHPKT
-321 INFIERNRRDYI
+321 LTYIEKNHRDYI

-338 LPIAQE
+338 LPLAQE
-344 LRLKDF
+344 LKFKEF
-350 GFANGWSVAHMAYSI
+350 GFLNGWSVAHMAYSI

-386 GTTHSKNYPRGL
+386 GTTHSKDYPRGL
-398 ETAKREIGALEQRE
+398 ETAKREIGAIMQTE

-426 IWSLF
+426 IWSIF

-437 LIYLSKNQC
+437 LIYLSRNSCK
-446 TTYNATEGGA
+446 TYNATEGGA

-461 IEKPFKELCET
+461 IEKPFKELCES
-472 LLTKNLKKPLPK
+472 LLTKDLKKPLPK

-491 KQNELMLQSYKK
+491 RQNELMLQSYKK
-503 LKSYIKASESL
+503 LKSFIKSSENL
-514 GKECKKLSNQIKTFT
+514 GKECKRLSNQIKTIT
-529 QANIQK
+529 QGNTQK
-535 HSLESV
+535 HSLESI
-541 CQNIEAFKNK
+541 CQNIETFKSK

-589 QNKLVAWIYANEAWV
+589 QNKLVAWIYANEAWI

>member
-10 NIKAMKTNF
+10 NIKALK
-19 NAELSKKL
+19 AVDVELSKKL
-27 NKIKEAKKFDL
+27 SKIKETKKFDL

-44 LNLNIIELKT
+44 LDLNIIELKT
-54 REKIYENPLK
+54 REKIYQNPLK
-64 ELEEKLK
+64 ELEEKIT
-71 FIDENKALNPVL
+71 FINENKALNPVL
-83 FFYGVG
+83 FFYGIG
-89 NGFLYKALLQNK
+89 NGFLYKALLQNQIYK
-101 THQRII
+101 KII
-107 VFEKDLELLFLA
+107 VFEKELELIFLA
-119 LNLSDFSEDLA
+119 LNLSDFSEDLI

-141 MSANPIRALQ
+141 MSTNPLRAFQ
-151 LFQSYMS
+151 LFQYHMPS
-158 ALLYRSYFLEIHS
+158 LLYRSYFLEIHS
-171 AYYEKQRKEILE
+171 TYYEKQRKDILE

-191 IIDLSLRRGNDPQ
+191 IIDLSLRNGNDPQ

-252 LPLLKKYAKKAT
+252 LPLLKKYAKRAS

-321 INFIERNRRDYI
+321 LTYIEKNHRDYI

-338 LPIAQE
+338 LPLAQE
-344 LRLKDF
+344 LKFKEF
-350 GFANGWSVAHMAYSI
+350 GFLNGWSVAHMAYSI
-365 AWALEHKNIIL
+365 AWALKHKNIIL

-386 GTTHSKNYPRGL
+386 GTTHSKDYPRGL
-398 ETAKREIGALEQRE
+398 ETAKREIGAIMQTE

-426 IWSLF
+426 IWSIF

-437 LIYLSKNQC
+437 LIYLSRNSCK
-446 TTYNATEGGA
+446 TYNATEGGA

-461 IEKPFKELCET
+461 IEKPFKELCES
-472 LLTKNLKKPLPK
+472 LLTKDLKKPLPK

-491 KQNELMLQSYKK
+491 RQNELMLQSYKK
-503 LKSYIKASESL
+503 LKSFIKSSENL
-514 GKECKKLSNQIKTFT
+514 GKECKRLSNQIKTIT
-529 QANIQK
+529 QGNTQK
-535 HSLESV
+535 HSLESI
-541 CQNIEAFKNK
+541 CQNIETFKSK

-589 QNKLVAWIYANEAWV
+589 QNKLVAWIYANEAWI

>member
-10 NIKAMKTNF
+10 NIKALK
-19 NAELSKKL
+19 AVDVELSKKL
-27 NKIKEAKKFDL
+27 SKIKETKKFDL

-44 LNLNIIELKT
+44 LDLNIIELKT
-54 REKIYENPLK
+54 REKIYQNPLK
-64 ELEEKLK
+64 ELEEKIT
-71 FIDENKALNPVL
+71 FINENKALNPVL
-83 FFYGVG
+83 FFYGIG
-89 NGFLYKALLQNK
+89 NGFLYKALLQNQIYK
-101 THQRII
+101 KII
-107 VFEKDLELLFLA
+107 VFEKELELIFLA
-119 LNLSDFSEDLA
+119 LNLSDFSEDLI

-141 MSANPIRALQ
+141 MSTNPLRAFQ
-151 LFQSYMS
+151 LFQYHMPS
-158 ALLYRSYFLEIHS
+158 LLYRSYFLEIHS
-171 AYYEKQRKEILE
+171 TYYEKQRKDILE

-191 IIDLSLRRGNDPQ
+191 IIDLSLRNGNDPQ

-252 LPLLKKYAKKAT
+252 LPLLKKYAKRAS

-321 INFIERNRRDYI
+321 LTYIEKNHRDYI

-338 LPIAQE
+338 LPLAQE
-344 LRLKDF
+344 LKFKEF
-350 GFANGWSVAHMAYSI
+350 GFLNGWSVAHMAYSI

-386 GTTHSKNYPRGL
+386 GTTHSKDYPRGL
-398 ETAKREIGALEQRE
+398 ETTKREIGAIMQTE

-426 IWSLF
+426 IWSIF

-437 LIYLSKNQC
+437 LIYLSRNSCK
-446 TTYNATEGGA
+446 TYNATEGGA

-461 IEKPFKELCET
+461 IEKPFKELCES
-472 LLTKNLKKPLPK
+472 LLTKDLKKPLPK

-491 KQNELMLQSYKK
+491 RQNELMLQSYKK
-503 LKSYIKASESL
+503 LKSFIKSSENL
-514 GKECKKLSNQIKTFT
+514 GKECKRLSNQIKTIT
-529 QANIQK
+529 QGNTQK
-535 HSLESV
+535 HSLESI
-541 CQNIEAFKNK
+541 CQNIETFKSK

-589 QNKLVAWIYANEAWV
+589 QNKLVAWIYANEAWI

>member
-10 NIKAMKTNF
+10 NIKALK
-19 NAELSKKL
+19 AVDVELSKKL
-27 NKIKEAKKFDL
+27 SKIKETKKFDL

-44 LNLNIIELKT
+44 LDLNIIELKT
-54 REKIYENPLK
+54 REKIYQNPLK
-64 ELEEKLK
+64 ELEEKIT
-71 FIDENKALNPVL
+71 FINENKALNPVL
-83 FFYGVG
+83 FFYGIG
-89 NGFLYKALLQNK
+89 NGFLYKALLQNQIYK
-101 THQRII
+101 KII
-107 VFEKDLELLFLA
+107 VFEKELELIFLA
-119 LNLSDFSEDLA
+119 FNLSNFSEDLA
-130 NNRLIFIQNKE
+130 SRRLIITLNKD
-141 MSANPIRALQ
+141 MNPIKALQ
-151 LFQSYMS
+151 LFTSNVF
-158 ALLYRSYFLEIHS
+158 ALLYRSYFLELHCD
-171 AYYEKQRKEILE
+171 YYEKQKKDILTI
-183 LNRINKNA
+183 NRLNKNA
-191 IIDLSLRRGNDPQ
+191 IIELSLKNGNDPG
-204 DATQG
+204 DALQG
-209 INQFIQ
+209 IDQFIQ
-215 HLPKMLTHPTL
+215 HLPQMLTHPSMDS
-226 HNLLD
+226 LLA
-231 KRQNK
+231 KRKDK

-252 LPLLKKYAKKAT
+252 LPLLKKYAKRAS

-294 SKFFDNDFKEFDKDV
+294 SKFFDNDFKEFDKDI
-309 LFILPTLTHPKT
+309 LFILLTLTHSKT
-321 INFIERNRRDYI
+321 LNYIEKNHREYM
-333 LIPRL
+333 LAPRM
-338 LPIAQE
+338 LPLSQE
-344 LRLKDF
+344 LKLKEF
-350 GFANGWSVAHMAYSI
+350 GFLNGWSVAHMAYSI

-386 GTTHSKNYPRGL
+386 GTTHSKDYPRGL
-398 ETAKREIGALEQRE
+398 ETAKREIGAIMQTE

-426 IWSLF
+426 IWSIF

-437 LIYLSKNQC
+437 LIYLSRNSCK
-446 TTYNATEGGA
+446 TYNATEGGA

-461 IEKPFKELCET
+461 IEKPFKELCES
-472 LLTKNLKKPLPK
+472 LLTKDLKKPLPK

-491 KQNELMLQSYKK
+491 RQNELMLQSYKK
-503 LKSYIKASESL
+503 LKSFIKSSENL
-514 GKECKKLSNQIKTFT
+514 GKECKRLSNQIKTIT
-529 QANIQK
+529 QGNTQK
-535 HSLESV
+535 HSLESI
-541 CQNIEAFKNK
+541 CQNIETFKSK

-589 QNKLVAWIYANEAWV
+589 QNKLVAWIYANEAWI

>member
-10 NIKAMKTNF
+10 NIKALK
-19 NAELSKKL
+19 AVDVELSKKL
-27 NKIKEAKKFDL
+27 SKIKETKKFDL

-44 LNLNIIELKT
+44 LDLNIIELKT
-54 REKIYENPLK
+54 REKIYQNPLK
-64 ELEEKLK
+64 ELEEKIT
-71 FIDENKALNPVL
+71 FINENKALNPVL
-83 FFYGVG
+83 FFYGIG
-89 NGFLYKALLQNK
+89 NGFLYKALLQNQIYK
-101 THQRII
+101 KII
-107 VFEKDLELLFLA
+107 VFEKELELIFLA
-119 LNLSDFSEDLA
+119 FNLSNFSEDLVSR
-130 NNRLIFIQNKE
+130 RLIITLNKD
-141 MSANPIRALQ
+141 MNPIKALQ
-151 LFQSYMS
+151 LFTSNVF
-158 ALLYRSYFLEIHS
+158 ALLYRSYFLELHCD
-171 AYYEKQRKEILE
+171 YYEKQKKDILII
-183 LNRINKNA
+183 NRLNKNA
-191 IIDLSLRRGNDPQ
+191 IIELSLKNGNDPG
-204 DATQG
+204 DALQG
-209 INQFIQ
+209 IDQFIQ
-215 HLPKMLTHPTL
+215 HLPQMLTHPSMDS
-226 HNLLD
+226 LLA
-231 KRQNK
+231 KRKDK

-252 LPLLKKYAKKAT
+252 LPLLKKYAKRAS

-294 SKFFDNDFKEFDKDV
+294 SKFFDNDFKEFDKDI
-309 LFILPTLTHPKT
+309 LFILLTLTHSKT
-321 INFIERNRRDYI
+321 LNYIEKNHREYM
-333 LIPRL
+333 LAPRM
-338 LPIAQE
+338 LPLSQE
-344 LRLKDF
+344 LKLKEF
-350 GFANGWSVAHMAYSI
+350 GFLNGWSVAHMAYSI

-386 GTTHSKNYPRGL
+386 GTTHSKDYPRGL
-398 ETAKREIGALEQRE
+398 ETAKREIGAIMQTE

-426 IWSLF
+426 IWSIF

-437 LIYLSKNQC
+437 LIYLSRNSCK
-446 TTYNATEGGA
+446 TYNATEGGA

-461 IEKPFKELCET
+461 IEKPFKELCES
-472 LLTKNLKKPLPK
+472 LLTKDLKKPLPK

-491 KQNELMLQSYKK
+491 RQNELMLQSYKK
-503 LKSYIKASESL
+503 LKSFIKSSENL
-514 GKECKKLSNQIKTFT
+514 GKECKRLSNQIKTIT
-529 QANIQK
+529 QGNTQK
-535 HSLESV
+535 HSLESI
-541 CQNIEAFKNK
+541 CQNIETFKSK

-589 QNKLVAWIYANEAWV
+589 QNKLVAWIYANEAWI

>member
-10 NIKAMKTNF
+10 NIKALK
-19 NAELSKKL
+19 AVDVELSKKL
-27 NKIKEAKKFDL
+27 SKIKETKKFDL

-44 LNLNIIELKT
+44 LDLNIIELKT
-54 REKIYENPLK
+54 REKIYQNPLK
-64 ELEEKLK
+64 ELEEKIT
-71 FIDENKALNPVL
+71 FINENKALNPVL
-83 FFYGVG
+83 FFYGIG
-89 NGFLYKALLQNK
+89 NGFLYKALLQNQIYK
-101 THQRII
+101 KII
-107 VFEKDLELLFLA
+107 VFEKELELIFLA
-119 LNLSDFSEDLA
+119 LNLSDFSEDLI

-141 MSANPIRALQ
+141 MSTNPLRAFQ
-151 LFQSYMS
+151 LFQYHMPS
-158 ALLYRSYFLEIHS
+158 LLYRSYFLEIHS
-171 AYYEKQRKEILE
+171 TYYEKQRKDILE

-191 IIDLSLRRGNDPQ
+191 IMDLSLRNGNNPQ

-252 LPLLKKYAKKAT
+252 LPLLKKYAKRAS

-321 INFIERNRRDYI
+321 LTYIEKNHRDYI

-338 LPIAQE
+338 LPLAQE
-344 LRLKDF
+344 LKFKEF
-350 GFANGWSVAHMAYSI
+350 GFLNGWSVAHMAYSI

-386 GTTHSKNYPRGL
+386 GTTHSKDYPRGL
-398 ETAKREIGALEQRE
+398 ETAKREIGAIMQTE

-426 IWSLF
+426 IWSIF

-437 LIYLSKNQC
+437 LIYLSRNSCK
-446 TTYNATEGGA
+446 TYNATEGGA

-461 IEKPFKELCET
+461 IEKPFKELCES
-472 LLTKNLKKPLPK
+472 LLTKDLKKPLPK

-491 KQNELMLQSYKK
+491 RQNELMLQSYKK
-503 LKSYIKASESL
+503 LKSFIKSSENL
-514 GKECKKLSNQIKTFT
+514 GKECKRLSNQIKTIT
-529 QANIQK
+529 QGNTQK
-535 HSLESV
+535 HSLESI
-541 CQNIEAFKNK
+541 CQNIETFKSK

-589 QNKLVAWIYANEAWV
+589 QNKLVAWIYANEAWI

>member
-10 NIKAMKTNF
+10 NIKALK
-19 NAELSKKL
+19 AVDVELSKKL
-27 NKIKEAKKFDL
+27 SKIKETKKFDL

-44 LNLNIIELKT
+44 LDLNIIELKT
-54 REKIYENPLK
+54 REKIYQNPLK
-64 ELEEKLK
+64 ELEEKIT
-71 FIDENKALNPVL
+71 FINENKALNPVL
-83 FFYGVG
+83 FFYGIG
-89 NGFLYKALLQNK
+89 NGFLYKALLQNQIYK
-101 THQRII
+101 KII
-107 VFEKDLELLFLA
+107 VFEKELELIFLA
-119 LNLSDFSEDLA
+119 LNLSDFSEDLI

-141 MSANPIRALQ
+141 MSTNPLRA
-151 LFQSYMS
+151 FQFFQYHMPS
-158 ALLYRSYFLEIHS
+158 LLYRSYFLEIHS
-171 AYYEKQRKEILE
+171 TYYEKQRKDILE

-191 IIDLSLRRGNDPQ
+191 IIDLSLRNGNDPQ

-252 LPLLKKYAKKAT
+252 LPLLKKYAKRAS

-321 INFIERNRRDYI
+321 LTYIEKNHRDYI

-338 LPIAQE
+338 LPLAQE
-344 LRLKDF
+344 LKFKEF
-350 GFANGWSVAHMAYSI
+350 GFLNGWSVAHMAYSI

-386 GTTHSKNYPRGL
+386 GTTHSKDYPRGL
-398 ETAKREIGALEQRE
+398 ETAKREIGAIMQTE

-426 IWSLF
+426 IWSIF

-437 LIYLSKNQC
+437 LIYLSRNSCK
-446 TTYNATEGGA
+446 TYNATEGGA

-461 IEKPFKELCET
+461 IEKPFKELCES
-472 LLTKNLKKPLPK
+472 LLTKDLKKPLPK
-484 PKALPRA
+484 PKALPRTR
-491 KQNELMLQSYKK
+491 QNELMLQSYKK
-503 LKSYIKASESL
+503 LKSFIKSSENL
-514 GKECKKLSNQIKTFT
+514 GKECKRLSNQIKTIT
-529 QANIQK
+529 QGNTQK
-535 HSLESV
+535 HSLESI
-541 CQNIEAFKNK
+541 CQNIETFKSK

>member
-10 NIKAMKTNF
+10 NIKALK
-19 NAELSKKL
+19 AVDVELSKKL
-27 NKIKEAKKFDL
+27 SKIKETKKFDL

-44 LNLNIIELKT
+44 LDLNIIELKT
-54 REKIYENPLK
+54 REKIYQNPLK
-64 ELEEKLK
+64 ELEEKIT
-71 FIDENKALNPVL
+71 FINENKALNPVL
-83 FFYGVG
+83 FFYGIG
-89 NGFLYKALLQNK
+89 NGFLYKALLQNQIYK
-101 THQRII
+101 KII
-107 VFEKDLELLFLA
+107 VFEKDLELIFLA
-119 LNLSDFSEDLA
+119 FNLSNFSEDLA
-130 NNRLIFIQNKE
+130 SGRLIIVLNKD
-141 MSANPIRALQ
+141 MNPIKALQ
-151 LFQSYMS
+151 LFTSNVF
-158 ALLYRSYFLEIHS
+158 ALLYRSYFLELCCD
-171 AYYEKQRKEILE
+171 YYEKQKKDILTI
-183 LNRINKNA
+183 NRLNKNA
-191 IIDLSLRRGNDPQ
+191 IIELSLKNGNDPG
-204 DATQG
+204 DALQG
-209 INQFIQ
+209 IDQFIQ
-215 HLPKMLTHPTL
+215 HLPKMLTHPSIDSL
-226 HNLLD
+226 MQ

-236 AETAIIVAT
+236 ADTAIIVAT

-252 LPLLKKYAKKAT
+252 LPLLKKYAKRAS

-309 LFILPTLTHPKT
+309 LFILLALTHPKT
-321 INFIERNRRDYI
+321 LNFIEKNHREYM
-333 LIPRL
+333 LAPKM
-338 LPIAQE
+338 LPLAQE
-344 LRLKDF
+344 LKFKEF
-350 GFANGWSVAHMAYSI
+350 GFLNGWSVAHMAYSI
-365 AWALEHKNIIL
+365 AWALGHKNIIL
-376 IGQDLAFAKD
+376 IGQDLAYAKD

-398 ETAKREIGALEQRE
+398 DTAKREISTLEQTE

-426 IWSLF
+426 IWSIF

-437 LIYLSKNQC
+437 LIYLSRNSCK
-446 TTYNATEGGA
+446 TYNATEGGA

-461 IEKPFKELCET
+461 IEKPFKELCES
-472 LLTKNLKKPLPK
+472 LLTKDLKKPLPK

-491 KQNELMLQSYKK
+491 RQNELMLQSYKK
-503 LKSYIKASESL
+503 LKSFIKSSENL
-514 GKECKKLSNQIKTFT
+514 GKECKRLSNQIKTIT
-529 QANIQK
+529 QGNTQK
-535 HSLESV
+535 HSLESI
-541 CQNIEAFKNK
+541 CQNIETFKSK

-589 QNKLVAWIYANEAWV
+589 QNKLVAWIYANEAWI

-632 KVL
+632 KLL

>member
-10 NIKAMKTNF
+10 NIKALK
-19 NAELSKKL
+19 AVDVELSKKL
-27 NKIKEAKKFDL
+27 SKIKETKKFDL

-44 LNLNIIELKT
+44 LDLNIIELKT
-54 REKIYENPLK
+54 REKIYQNPLK
-64 ELEEKLK
+64 ELEEKIT
-71 FIDENKALNPVL
+71 FINENKALNPVL
-83 FFYGVG
+83 FFYGIG
-89 NGFLYKALLQNK
+89 NGFLYKALLQNQIYK
-101 THQRII
+101 KII
-107 VFEKDLELLFLA
+107 VFEKELELIFLA
-119 LNLSDFSEDLA
+119 LNLSDFSEDLI

-141 MSANPIRALQ
+141 MSTNPLRAFQ
-151 LFQSYMS
+151 LFQYHMPS
-158 ALLYRSYFLEIHS
+158 LLYRSYFLEIHS
-171 AYYEKQRKEILE
+171 TYYEKQRKDILE

-191 IIDLSLRRGNDPQ
+191 IIDLSLRNGNDPQ

-252 LPLLKKYAKKAT
+252 LPLLKKYAKRAS

-321 INFIERNRRDYI
+321 LTYIEKNHRDYI

-338 LPIAQE
+338 LPLAQE
-344 LRLKDF
+344 LKFKEF
-350 GFANGWSVAHMAYSI
+350 GFLNGWSVAHMAYSI

-386 GTTHSKNYPRGL
+386 GTTHSKDYPRGL
-398 ETAKREIGALEQRE
+398 ETAKREIGAIMQTE

-426 IWSLF
+426 IWSIF

-437 LIYLSKNQC
+437 LIYLSRNSCK
-446 TTYNATEGGA
+446 TYNATEGGA

-461 IEKPFKELCET
+461 IEKPFKELCES
-472 LLTKNLKKPLPK
+472 LLTKDLKKPLPK

-491 KQNELMLQSYKK
+491 RQNELMLQSYKK
-503 LKSYIKASESL
+503 LKSFIKSSENL
-514 GKECKKLSNQIKTFT
+514 GKECKRLSNQIKTIT
-529 QANIQK
+529 QGNTQK
-535 HSLESV
+535 HSLESI
-541 CQNIEAFKNK
+541 CQNIETFKSK

-589 QNKLVAWIYANEAWV
+589 QNKLVAWIYANEAWI

>member
-10 NIKAMKTNF
+10 NIKALK
-19 NAELSKKL
+19 AVDVELSKKL
-27 NKIKEAKKFDL
+27 SKIKETKKFDL

-44 LNLNIIELKT
+44 LDLNIIELKT
-54 REKIYENPLK
+54 REKIYQNPLK
-64 ELEEKLK
+64 ELEEKIT
-71 FIDENKALNPVL
+71 FINENKALNPVL
-83 FFYGVG
+83 FFYGIG
-89 NGFLYKALLQNK
+89 NGFLYKALLQNQIYK
-101 THQRII
+101 KII
-107 VFEKDLELLFLA
+107 VFEKDLELIFLA
-119 LNLSDFSEDLA
+119 FNLSNFSEDLA
-130 NNRLIFIQNKE
+130 SGRLIIVLNKD
-141 MSANPIRALQ
+141 MNPIKALQ
-151 LFQSYMS
+151 LFTSNVF
-158 ALLYRSYFLEIHS
+158 ALLYRSYFLELCCD
-171 AYYEKQRKEILE
+171 YYEKQKKDILTI
-183 LNRINKNA
+183 NRLNKNA
-191 IIDLSLRRGNDPQ
+191 IIELSLKNGNDPG
-204 DATQG
+204 DALQG
-209 INQFIQ
+209 IDQFIQ
-215 HLPKMLTHPTL
+215 HLPKMLTHPSIDSL
-226 HNLLD
+226 MQ

-236 AETAIIVAT
+236 ADTAIIVAT

-252 LPLLKKYAKKAT
+252 LPLLKKYAKRAS

-309 LFILPTLTHPKT
+309 LFILLALTHPKT
-321 INFIERNRRDYI
+321 LNFIEKNHREYM
-333 LIPRL
+333 LAPKM
-338 LPIAQE
+338 LPLAQE
-344 LRLKDF
+344 LKFKEF
-350 GFANGWSVAHMAYSI
+350 GFLNGWSVAHMAYSI
-365 AWALEHKNIIL
+365 AWALGHKNIIL
-376 IGQDLAFAKD
+376 IGQDLAYAKD

-398 ETAKREIGALEQRE
+398 DTAKREISTLEQRE

-426 IWSLF
+426 IWSIF

-437 LIYLSKNQC
+437 LIYLSKNSC
-446 TTYNATEGGA
+446 KTYNATEGGA

-472 LLTKNLKKPLPK
+472 LLTKDIKKPLPK
-484 PKALPRA
+484 PKALSRN

-503 LKSYIKASESL
+503 LKSFIKSSENL
-514 GKECKKLSNQIKTFT
+514 GKECKRLSNQIKTIT
-529 QANIQK
+529 QGNTQK
-535 HSLESV
+535 HSLESI
-541 CQNIEAFKNK
+541 CQNIETFKNK

>member
-1 MLKSEFFDK
+1 
-10 NIKAMKTNF
+10 
-19 NAELSKKL
+19 
-27 NKIKEAKKFDL
+27 
-38 IFNKDP
+38 
-44 LNLNIIELKT
+44 
-54 REKIYENPLK
+54 
-64 ELEEKLK
+64 
-71 FIDENKALNPVL
+71 
-83 FFYGVG
+83 
-89 NGFLYKALLQNK
+89 
-101 THQRII
+101 
-107 VFEKDLELLFLA
+107 
-119 LNLSDFSEDLA
+119 
-130 NNRLIFIQNKE
+130 
-141 MSANPIRALQ
+141 
-151 LFQSYMS
+151 
-158 ALLYRSYFLEIHS
+158 
-171 AYYEKQRKEILE
+171 
-183 LNRINKNA
+183 
-191 IIDLSLRRGNDPQ
+191 
-204 DATQG
+204 
-209 INQFIQ
+209 
-215 HLPKMLTHPTL
+215 MLTHPTL

-245 GPSLNKQ
+245 GPSLTKQ
-252 LPLLKKYAKKAT
+252 LPLLKKYAKRAS

-309 LFILPTLTHPKT
+309 LFILPTLTHQKT
-321 INFIERNRRDYI
+321 LTYIEKNHREYM

-338 LPIAQE
+338 LPLAQE
-344 LRLKDF
+344 LKLKEF
-350 GFANGWSVAHMAYSI
+350 GFANGWSVAHMAYSL

-386 GTTHSKNYPRGL
+386 GTTHSKDYPRGL
-398 ETAKREIGALEQRE
+398 ETAKREIGALMQTE

-431 KDFYEQ
+431 RDFYEQ
-437 LIYLSKNQC
+437 LIYLSRNSCK
-446 TTYNATEGGA
+446 TYNATEGGA

-461 IEKPFKELCET
+461 IEKPFKELCES
-472 LLTKNLKKPLPK
+472 LLTKDLKKPLPK
-484 PKALPRA
+484 PKALPRS

-514 GKECKKLSNQIKTFT
+514 GKECKRLSNQIKTIT
-529 QANIQK
+529 QDNTQK
-535 HSLESV
+535 HSLESI
-541 CQNIEAFKNK
+541 CQNIKTFKNK

>member
-10 NIKAMKTNF
+10 NIKALK
-19 NAELSKKL
+19 AVDVELSKKL
-27 NKIKEAKKFDL
+27 SKIKETKKFDL

-44 LNLNIIELKT
+44 LDLNIIELKT
-54 REKIYENPLK
+54 REKIYQNPLK
-64 ELEEKLK
+64 ELEEKIT
-71 FIDENKALNPVL
+71 FINENKALNPVL
-83 FFYGVG
+83 FFYGIG
-89 NGFLYKALLQNK
+89 NGFLYKALLQNQIYK
-101 THQRII
+101 KII
-107 VFEKDLELLFLA
+107 VFEKDLELIFLA
-119 LNLSDFSEDLA
+119 FNLSNFSEDLA
-130 NNRLIFIQNKE
+130 SGRLIIVLNKD
-141 MSANPIRALQ
+141 MNPIKALQ
-151 LFQSYMS
+151 LFTSNVF
-158 ALLYRSYFLEIHS
+158 ALLYRSYFLELCCD
-171 AYYEKQRKEILE
+171 YYEKQKKDILTI
-183 LNRINKNA
+183 NRLNKNA
-191 IIDLSLRRGNDPQ
+191 IIELSLKNGNDPG
-204 DATQG
+204 DALQG
-209 INQFIQ
+209 IDQFIQ
-215 HLPKMLTHPTL
+215 HLPKMLTHPSIDSL
-226 HNLLD
+226 MQ

-236 AETAIIVAT
+236 ADTAIIVAT

-252 LPLLKKYAKKAT
+252 LPLLKKYAKRAS

-309 LFILPTLTHPKT
+309 LFILLALTHPKT
-321 INFIERNRRDYI
+321 LNFIEKNHREYM
-333 LIPRL
+333 LAPKM
-338 LPIAQE
+338 LPLAQE
-344 LRLKDF
+344 LKFKEF
-350 GFANGWSVAHMAYSI
+350 GFLNGWSVTHMAYSI
-365 AWALEHKNIIL
+365 AWALGHKNIIL
-376 IGQDLAFAKD
+376 IGQDLAYAKD

-398 ETAKREIGALEQRE
+398 DTAKREISTLEQTE

-426 IWSLF
+426 IWSIF

-437 LIYLSKNQC
+437 LIYLSRNSCK
-446 TTYNATEGGA
+446 TYNATEGGA

-461 IEKPFKELCET
+461 IEKPFKELCES
-472 LLTKNLKKPLPK
+472 LLTKDLKKPLPK

-491 KQNELMLQSYKK
+491 RQNELMLQSYKK
-503 LKSYIKASESL
+503 LKGFIKSSENL
-514 GKECKKLSNQIKTFT
+514 GKDCKKLSNQIKTIT
-529 QANIQK
+529 KGDTQK
-535 HSLESV
+535 HSLESI
-541 CQNIEAFKNK
+541 CQNIETFKSK

-589 QNKLVAWIYANEAWV
+589 QNKLVAWIYANEAWI

>member
-10 NIKAMKTNF
+10 NIKALK
-19 NAELSKKL
+19 AVDVELSKKL
-27 NKIKEAKKFDL
+27 SKIKETKKFDL

-44 LNLNIIELKT
+44 LDLNIIELKT
-54 REKIYENPLK
+54 REKIYQNPLK
-64 ELEEKLK
+64 ELEEKIT
-71 FIDENKALNPVL
+71 FINENKALNPVL
-83 FFYGVG
+83 FFYGIG
-89 NGFLYKALLQNK
+89 NGFLYKALLQNQIYK
-101 THQRII
+101 KII
-107 VFEKDLELLFLA
+107 VFEKDLELIFLA
-119 LNLSDFSEDLA
+119 FNLSNFSEDLA
-130 NNRLIFIQNKE
+130 SGRLIIVLNKD
-141 MSANPIRALQ
+141 MNPIKALQ
-151 LFQSYMS
+151 LFTSNVF
-158 ALLYRSYFLEIHS
+158 ALLYRSYFLELCCD
-171 AYYEKQRKEILE
+171 YYEKQKKDILTI
-183 LNRINKNA
+183 NRLNKNA
-191 IIDLSLRRGNDPQ
+191 IIELSLKNGNDPG
-204 DATQG
+204 DALQG
-209 INQFIQ
+209 IDQFIQ
-215 HLPKMLTHPTL
+215 HLPKMLTHPSIDSL
-226 HNLLD
+226 MQ

-236 AETAIIVAT
+236 ADTAIIVAT

-252 LPLLKKYAKKAT
+252 LPLLKKYAKRAS

-309 LFILPTLTHPKT
+309 LFILLALTHPKT
-321 INFIERNRRDYI
+321 LNFIEKNHREYM
-333 LIPRL
+333 LAPKM
-338 LPIAQE
+338 LPLAQE
-344 LRLKDF
+344 LKFKEF
-350 GFANGWSVAHMAYSI
+350 GFLNGWSVAHMAYSI
-365 AWALEHKNIIL
+365 AWALGHKNIIL
-376 IGQDLAFAKD
+376 IGQDLAYAKD

-398 ETAKREIGALEQRE
+398 DTAKREISTLEQRE

-426 IWSLF
+426 IWSIF

-437 LIYLSKNQC
+437 LIYLSRNSCK
-446 TTYNATEGGA
+446 TYNATEGGA

-461 IEKPFKELCET
+461 IEKPFKELCES
-472 LLTKNLKKPLPK
+472 LLTKDLKKPLPK

-491 KQNELMLQSYKK
+491 RQNELMLQSYKK
-503 LKSYIKASESL
+503 LKGFIKSSENL
-514 GKECKKLSNQIKTFT
+514 GKDCKKLSNQIKTIT
-529 QANIQK
+529 KGDTQK
-535 HSLESV
+535 HSLESI
-541 CQNIEAFKNK
+541 CQNIETFKSK

-589 QNKLVAWIYANEAWV
+589 QNKLVAWIYANEAWI

>member
-10 NIKAMKTNF
+10 NIKALK
-19 NAELSKKL
+19 AVDVELSKKL
-27 NKIKEAKKFDL
+27 SKIKETKKFDL

-44 LNLNIIELKT
+44 LDLNIIELKT
-54 REKIYENPLK
+54 REKIYQNPLK
-64 ELEEKLK
+64 ELEEKIT
-71 FIDENKALNPVL
+71 FINENKALNPVL
-83 FFYGVG
+83 FFYGIG
-89 NGFLYKALLQNK
+89 NGFLYKALLQNQIYK
-101 THQRII
+101 KII
-107 VFEKDLELLFLA
+107 VFEKELELIFLA
-119 LNLSDFSEDLA
+119 LNLSDFSEDLI

-141 MSANPIRALQ
+141 MSTNPLRAFQ
-151 LFQSYMS
+151 LFQYHMPS
-158 ALLYRSYFLEIHS
+158 LLYRSYFLEIHS
-171 AYYEKQRKEILE
+171 TYYEKQRKDILE

-191 IIDLSLRRGNDPQ
+191 IIDLSLRNGNDPQ

-252 LPLLKKYAKKAT
+252 LPLLKKYAKRAS

-321 INFIERNRRDYI
+321 LTYIEKNHRDYI

-338 LPIAQE
+338 LPLAQE
-344 LRLKDF
+344 LKFKEF
-350 GFANGWSVAHMAYSI
+350 GFLNGWSVAHMAYSI

-386 GTTHSKNYPRGL
+386 GTTHSKDYPRGL
-398 ETAKREIGALEQRE
+398 ETAKREIGAIMQTE

-426 IWSLF
+426 IWSIF

-437 LIYLSKNQC
+437 LIYLSRNSCK
-446 TTYNATEGGA
+446 TYNATECGA

-461 IEKPFKELCET
+461 IEKPFKELCES
-472 LLTKNLKKPLPK
+472 LLTKDLKKPLPK

-491 KQNELMLQSYKK
+491 RQNELMLQSYKK
-503 LKSYIKASESL
+503 LKSFIKSSENL
-514 GKECKKLSNQIKTFT
+514 GKECKRLSNQIKTIT
-529 QANIQK
+529 QGNTQK
-535 HSLESV
+535 HSLESI
-541 CQNIEAFKNK
+541 CQNIETFKSK

>member
-10 NIKAMKTNF
+10 NIKALK
-19 NAELSKKL
+19 AVDVELSKKL
-27 NKIKEAKKFDL
+27 SKIKETKKFDL

-44 LNLNIIELKT
+44 LDLNIIELKT
-54 REKIYENPLK
+54 REKIYQNPLK
-64 ELEEKLK
+64 ELEEKIT
-71 FIDENKALNPVL
+71 FINENKALNPVL
-83 FFYGVG
+83 FFYGIG
-89 NGFLYKALLQNK
+89 NGFLYKALLQNQIYK
-101 THQRII
+101 KII
-107 VFEKDLELLFLA
+107 VFEKELELIFLA
-119 LNLSDFSEDLA
+119 LNLSDFSEDLI

-141 MSANPIRALQ
+141 MSTNPLRAFQ
-151 LFQSYMS
+151 LFQYHMPS
-158 ALLYRSYFLEIHS
+158 LLYRSYFLEIHS
-171 AYYEKQRKEILE
+171 TYYEKQRKDILE

-191 IIDLSLRRGNDPQ
+191 IIDLSLRNGNDPQ

-252 LPLLKKYAKKAT
+252 LPLLKKYAKRAS

-321 INFIERNRRDYI
+321 LTYIEKNHRDYI

-338 LPIAQE
+338 LPLAQE
-344 LRLKDF
+344 LKFKEF
-350 GFANGWSVAHMAYSI
+350 GFLNGWSVAHMAYSI

-376 IGQDLAFAKD
+376 IGQDLAYAKD

-398 ETAKREIGALEQRE
+398 DTAKREISTLEQRE

-426 IWSLF
+426 IWSIF

-437 LIYLSKNQC
+437 LIYLSRNSCK
-446 TTYNATEGGA
+446 TYNATEGGA

-461 IEKPFKELCET
+461 IEKPFKELCES
-472 LLTKNLKKPLPK
+472 LLTKDLKKPLPK

-491 KQNELMLQSYKK
+491 RQNELMLQSYKK
-503 LKSYIKASESL
+503 LKSFIKSSENL
-514 GKECKKLSNQIKTFT
+514 GKECKRLSNQIKTIT
-529 QANIQK
+529 QGNTQK
-535 HSLESV
+535 HSLESI
-541 CQNIEAFKNK
+541 CQNIETFKSK

-589 QNKLVAWIYANEAWV
+589 QNKLVAWIYANEAWI

>member
-10 NIKAMKTNF
+10 NIKALK
-19 NAELSKKL
+19 AVDVELSKKL
-27 NKIKEAKKFDL
+27 SKIKETKKFDL

-44 LNLNIIELKT
+44 LDLNIIELKT
-54 REKIYENPLK
+54 REKIYQNPLK
-64 ELEEKLK
+64 ELEEKIT
-71 FIDENKALNPVL
+71 FINENKALNPVL
-83 FFYGVG
+83 FFYGIG
-89 NGFLYKALLQNK
+89 NGFLYKALLQNQIYK
-101 THQRII
+101 KII
-107 VFEKDLELLFLA
+107 VFEKELELIFLA
-119 LNLSDFSEDLA
+119 FNLSNFSEDLI

-141 MSANPIRALQ
+141 MSTNPLRAFQ
-151 LFQSYMS
+151 LFQYHMPS
-158 ALLYRSYFLEIHS
+158 LLYRSYFLEIHS
-171 AYYEKQRKEILE
+171 TYYEKQRKDILE

-191 IIDLSLRRGNDPQ
+191 IIELSLRNGNDPQ

-252 LPLLKKYAKKAT
+252 LPLLKKYAKRAS

-321 INFIERNRRDYI
+321 LTYIEKNHRDYI

-338 LPIAQE
+338 LPLAQE
-344 LRLKDF
+344 LKFKEF
-350 GFANGWSVAHMAYSI
+350 GFLNGWSVAHMAYSI

-386 GTTHSKNYPRGL
+386 GTTHSKDYPRGL
-398 ETAKREIGALEQRE
+398 ETAKREIGAIMQTE

-426 IWSLF
+426 IWSIF

-437 LIYLSKNQC
+437 LIYLSRNSCK
-446 TTYNATEGGA
+446 TYNATEGGA

-461 IEKPFKELCET
+461 IEKPFKELCES
-472 LLTKNLKKPLPK
+472 LLTKDLKKPLPK

-491 KQNELMLQSYKK
+491 RQNELMLQSYKK
-503 LKSYIKASESL
+503 LKSFIKSSENL
-514 GKECKKLSNQIKTFT
+514 GKECKRLSNQIKTIT
-529 QANIQK
+529 QGNTQK
-535 HSLESV
+535 HSLESI
-541 CQNIEAFKNK
+541 CQNIETFKSK

-589 QNKLVAWIYANEAWV
+589 QNKLVAWIYANEAWI

>member
-10 NIKAMKTNF
+10 NIKALK
-19 NAELSKKL
+19 AVDVELSKKL
-27 NKIKEAKKFDL
+27 SKIKETKKFDL

-44 LNLNIIELKT
+44 LDLNIIELKT
-54 REKIYENPLK
+54 REKIYQNPLK
-64 ELEEKLK
+64 ELEEKIT
-71 FIDENKALNPVL
+71 FINENKALNPVL
-83 FFYGVG
+83 FFYGIG
-89 NGFLYKALLQNK
+89 NGFLYKALLQNQIYK
-101 THQRII
+101 KII
-107 VFEKDLELLFLA
+107 VFEKELELIFLA
-119 LNLSDFSEDLA
+119 LNLSDFSEDLI

-141 MSANPIRALQ
+141 MSTNPLRAFQ
-151 LFQSYMS
+151 LFQYHTPS
-158 ALLYRSYFLEIHS
+158 LLYRSYFLEIHS
-171 AYYEKQRKEILE
+171 TYYEKQRKDILE

-191 IIDLSLRRGNDPQ
+191 IIDLSLRNGNDPQ

-252 LPLLKKYAKKAT
+252 LPLLKKYAKRAS

-321 INFIERNRRDYI
+321 LTYIEKNHRDYI

-338 LPIAQE
+338 LPLAQE
-344 LRLKDF
+344 LKFKEF
-350 GFANGWSVAHMAYSI
+350 GFLNGWSVAHMAYSI

-386 GTTHSKNYPRGL
+386 GTTHSKDYPRGL
-398 ETAKREIGALEQRE
+398 ETAKREIGAIMQTE

-426 IWSLF
+426 IWSIF

-437 LIYLSKNQC
+437 LIYLSRNSCK
-446 TTYNATEGGA
+446 TYNATEGGA

-461 IEKPFKELCET
+461 IEKPFKELCES
-472 LLTKNLKKPLPK
+472 LLTKDLKKPLPK

-491 KQNELMLQSYKK
+491 RQNELMLQSYKK
-503 LKSYIKASESL
+503 LKSFIKSSENL
-514 GKECKKLSNQIKTFT
+514 GKECKRLSNQIKTIT
-529 QANIQK
+529 QGNTQK
-535 HSLESV
+535 HSLESI
-541 CQNIEAFKNK
+541 CQNIETFKSK

-589 QNKLVAWIYANEAWV
+589 QNKLVAWIYANEAWI

>member
-10 NIKAMKTNF
+10 NIKALK
-19 NAELSKKL
+19 AVDVELSKKL
-27 NKIKEAKKFDL
+27 SKIKETKKFDL

-44 LNLNIIELKT
+44 LDLNIVELKT
-54 REKIYENPLK
+54 REKIYQNPLK
-64 ELEEKLK
+64 ELEEKIT
-71 FIDENKALNPVL
+71 FINENKALNPVL
-83 FFYGVG
+83 FFYGIG
-89 NGFLYKALLQNK
+89 NGFLYKALLQNQIYK
-101 THQRII
+101 KII
-107 VFEKDLELLFLA
+107 VFEKELELIFLA
-119 LNLSDFSEDLA
+119 LNLSDFSEDLI

-141 MSANPIRALQ
+141 MSTNPLRAFQ
-151 LFQSYMS
+151 LFQYHMPS
-158 ALLYRSYFLEIHS
+158 LLYRSYFLEIHS
-171 AYYEKQRKEILE
+171 TYYEKQRKDILE

-191 IIDLSLRRGNDPQ
+191 IIDLSLRNGNDPQ

-252 LPLLKKYAKKAT
+252 LPLLKKYAKRAS

-321 INFIERNRRDYI
+321 LTYIEKNHRDYI

-338 LPIAQE
+338 LPLAQE
-344 LRLKDF
+344 LKFKEF
-350 GFANGWSVAHMAYSI
+350 GFLNGWSVAHMAYSI

-386 GTTHSKNYPRGL
+386 GTTHSKDYPRGL
-398 ETAKREIGALEQRE
+398 ETAKREIGAIMQTE

-426 IWSLF
+426 IWSIF

-437 LIYLSKNQC
+437 LIYLSRNSCK
-446 TTYNATEGGA
+446 TYNATEGGA

-461 IEKPFKELCET
+461 IEKPFKELCES
-472 LLTKNLKKPLPK
+472 LLTKDLKKPLPK

-491 KQNELMLQSYKK
+491 RQNELMLQSYKK
-503 LKSYIKASESL
+503 LKSFIKSSENL
-514 GKECKKLSNQIKTFT
+514 GKECKRLSNQIKTIT
-529 QANIQK
+529 QGNTQK
-535 HSLESV
+535 HSLESI
-541 CQNIEAFKNK
+541 CQNIETFKSK

-589 QNKLVAWIYANEAWV
+589 QNKLVAWIYANEAWI

-632 KVL
+632 EVL

>member
-10 NIKAMKTNF
+10 NIKALK
-19 NAELSKKL
+19 AVDVELSKKL
-27 NKIKEAKKFDL
+27 NKIKETKKFDL

-44 LNLNIIELKT
+44 LDLNIIELKT

-71 FIDENKALNPVL
+71 FIGEKRSLNPVL
-83 FFYGVG
+83 FFYGIG

-101 THQRII
+101 THQKII

-130 NNRLIFIQNKE
+130 SRRLIITLNKD
-141 MSANPIRALQ
+141 MNPIKALQ
-151 LFQSYMS
+151 LFTSNVF
-158 ALLYRSYFLEIHS
+158 ALLYRSYFLELHCD
-171 AYYEKQRKEILE
+171 YYEKQKKDILTI
-183 LNRINKNA
+183 NRLNKNA
-191 IIDLSLRRGNDPQ
+191 IIELSLKNGNDPG
-204 DATQG
+204 DALQG
-209 INQFIQ
+209 IDQFIQ
-215 HLPKMLTHPTL
+215 HLPQMLTHPSMDS
-226 HNLLD
+226 LLA
-231 KRQNK
+231 KRKDK

-252 LPLLKKYAKKAT
+252 LPLLKKYAKRAS

-294 SKFFDNDFKEFDKDV
+294 SKFFDNDFKEFDKDI
-309 LFILPTLTHPKT
+309 LFILLTLTHSKT
-321 INFIERNRRDYI
+321 LNYIEKNHREYM
-333 LIPRL
+333 LAPRM
-338 LPIAQE
+338 LPLSQE
-344 LRLKDF
+344 LKLKEF
-350 GFANGWSVAHMAYSI
+350 GFLNGWSVAHMAYSI
-365 AWALEHKNIIL
+365 AWALGHKNIIL
-376 IGQDLAFAKD
+376 IGQDLAYAKD

-398 ETAKREIGALEQRE
+398 DTAKREISTLEQRE

-426 IWSLF
+426 IWSIF

-437 LIYLSKNQC
+437 LIYLSRNSCK
-446 TTYNATEGGA
+446 TYNATEGGA

-472 LLTKNLKKPLPK
+472 LLTKDIKKPLPK
-484 PKALPRA
+484 PKALPRN

-503 LKSYIKASESL
+503 LKSFIKSSENL
-514 GKECKKLSNQIKTFT
+514 GKECKRLSNQIKTIT
-529 QANIQK
+529 QGNTQK
-535 HSLESV
+535 HSLESI
-541 CQNIEAFKNK
+541 CQNIETFKNK

-632 KVL
+632 KLL